1 MSATYTLQ
9 FYSPSLPSSTFFVK
23 SSAYYDDV
31 KTFMT
36 KLNLRMP
43 FFFLIQLFIFWRSN
57 SLLPFRLLAL
67 RICLVT
73 FPCSKFFFNFF
84 LNLFVCTGIFGCNL
98 WALRCGLWNLVPW
111 PGIEPGPPVLGKQS
125 LSHWTNQG
133 SPSMFQ
139 IF

>member
-1 MSATYTLQ
+1 MSPTYTLH
-9 FYSPSLPSSTFFVK
+9 FYSSSLPSSTCFVK
-23 SSAYYDDV
+23 SSVYYDDV
-31 KTFMT
+31 NMFMT

-57 SLLPFRLLAL
+57 SLLHFQLLAL
-67 RICLVT
+67 RTCLVT
-73 FPCSKFFFNFF
+73 FPCSKFFLKNFF
-84 LNLFVCTGIFGCNL
+84 NLFVCAGNFGCNL

-111 PGIEPGPPVLGKQS
+111 PGIEPGTPVLGMQS